1 MRFRRTRVSQTLRIG
16 PFRFRLSFGRGGAWG
31 SASVPDGIGRLGV
44 SGPIG
49 PQRRRR
55 RSR

>member
-1 MRFRRTRVSQTLRIG
+1 MRYRRARVSQTLRIG
-16 PFRFRLSFGRGGAWG
+16 PFRFRLSFGKGGTYG

-44 SGPIG
+44 SGRLG
-49 PQRRRR
+49 GKRR

>member
-31 SASVPDGIGRLGV
+31 SASVPDGIG
-44 SGPIG
+44 

>member
-1 MRFRRTRVSQTLRIG
+1 MRYRRTRVSQTLRIG

-44 SGPIG
+44 SGPLG
-49 PQRRRR
+49 RRRR